1 MSRVLAACAVLL
13 VAAACGNDGSDE
25 SASTTIE
32 VPEGIVGVESV
43 GGPVELPKKVRDQVL
58 EGVRTYVENGV
69 VSTLRNGK
77 PGQLGP
83 AFDEAALAGL
93 GTDAGRSMLDRGAP
107 AATGDVR
114 AQAQP
119 VVLVG
124 LADAAGTVVLVAA
137 HLDLEV
143 VAGTDDGDLTV
154 HRVGDLTFAPVENT
168 WKITTYDV
176 AVTRSGA
183 GVETETT
190 GAATG

>member
-1 MSRVLAACAVLL
+1 
-13 VAAACGNDGSDE
+13 
-25 SASTTIE
+25 
-32 VPEGIVGVESV
+32 
-43 GGPVELPKKVRDQVL
+43 
-58 EGVRTYVENGV
+58 
-69 VSTLRNGK
+69 
-77 PGQLGP
+77 
-83 AFDEAALAGL
+83 
-93 GTDAGRSMLDRGAP
+93 
-107 AATGDVR
+107 
-114 AQAQP
+114 
-119 VVLVG
+119 VG